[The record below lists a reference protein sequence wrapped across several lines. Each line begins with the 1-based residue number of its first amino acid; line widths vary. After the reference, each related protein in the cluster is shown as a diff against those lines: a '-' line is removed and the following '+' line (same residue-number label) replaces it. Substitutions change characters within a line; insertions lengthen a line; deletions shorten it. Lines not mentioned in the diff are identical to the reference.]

1 MGVEM
6 NKLFLLGDSTCA
18 IKEECARPETG
29 WGECFP
35 EQLASGW
42 TLRNLAKN
50 GRSTE
55 SVLLE
60 GIFTDCAEEAGP
72 GDYVIIQFGHNETK
86 PEVHRHTEPYG
97 KFRDN
102 LRYMISRLEKKGA
115 KVVLISSI
123 ARRNFVNGK
132 MVDTH
137 GEYPAV
143 MKLVAE
149 EKQLPF
155 IEMSERTRSLI
166 EAMGEEK
173 SRELFMNFDAGLY
186 ENYPEGRCDNT
197 HLRPAGA
204 SFIASLI
211 AEECRKAELPF
222 VRR

>member
-1 MGVEM
+1 M

-18 IKEECARPETG
+18 IKEEKARPETG
-29 WGECFP
+29 WGECFS
-35 EQLASGW
+35 QYLAAGW

-60 GIFTDCAEEAGP
+60 GIFSDCAHEAGP
-72 GDYVIIQFGHNETK
+72 GDYVIIQFGHNESK

-97 KFRDN
+97 KYQDN

-115 KVVLISSI
+115 EVVLISSI
-123 ARRNFVNGK
+123 ARRNFIDGK

-137 GEYPAV
+137 GDYPAA
-143 MKLVAE
+143 MKKVAE
-149 EKQLPF
+149 EKHLIF
-155 IEMSERTRSLI
+155 IEMSERTRSLL

-186 ENYPEGRCDNT
+186 ENYPEGKGDNT

-204 SFIASLI
+204 AFIASLI
-211 AEECRKAELPF
+211 AEECRKVGLPF
-222 VRR
+222 VKR